1 MAFPSSLGKAWL
13 LGAGLMA
20 SAAVA
25 TNHDALSTTPV
36 GAPTAKT
43 TNGTYAGTHLAEWDQ
58 DAFLGIPFAQAPV
71 GALRWRPPQSIN
83 ASFDGVREATQYGAS
98 CMQYNA
104 APALEPLSEDCLTIN
119 VVRPAGLAA
128 DSDEPLPVLVW
139 IYGGGLLAGST
150 ADPQYNLSGIVATA
164 QAAGRPFV
172 GVSMNY
178 RLGMWGFLATPAL
191 VAEGST
197 NLGLRDQRLALRW
210 VQENIGAFGGD
221 ASRVTLW
228 GESAGAQSIAYHMFA
243 HGGRDDG
250 LFRAAILESGG
261 PTGAQVQPLS
271 WYGAAVENLTRAVG
285 CWGAQVSILYSLR
298 PPLPFSGVGRLT
310 TGGRR
315 RTSSGASAPSTPR
328 RCSRRS
334 RQRYGTPCSTATY
347 CRRTRASRWPRGPL
361 CACHS

>member
-1 MAFPSSLGKAWL
+1 MLRSNDWSSLLLLTMAFPFSLGKAWL
-13 LGAGLMA
+13 LGASLMA
-20 SAAVA
+20 GAAA
-25 TNHDALSTTPV
+25 AAASHDVLSTAPA

-43 TNGTYAGTHLAEWDQ
+43 ANGTYAGVHLAEWDQ
-58 DAFLGIPFAQAPV
+58 DAFLGMPFAQAPV
-71 GALRWRPPQSIN
+71 GSLRWRPPQSLN
-83 ASFDGVREATQYGAS
+83 ASFDGVHDATRYGAS

-128 DSDEPLPVLVW
+128 DADEPLPVLVW

-172 GVSMNY
+172 AVSMNY

-210 VQENIGAFGGD
+210 IQENIGAFGGD

-271 WYGAAVENLTRAVG
+271 WYGAGAENLTRAVG
-285 CWGAQVSILYSLR
+285 CWDVEVCIAFPSVGYG
-298 PPLPFSGVGRLT
+298 PPF
-310 TGGRR
+310 
-315 RTSSGASAPSTPR
+315 
-328 RCSRRS
+328 
-334 RQRYGTPCSTATY
+334 
-347 CRRTRASRWPRGPL
+347 PL
-361 CACHS
+361 FE